1 MAVWSGGGRMSL
13 QARTEALNG
22 RLTTL
27 DTLAAVHALRRSR
40 LTTEAKGRSGRA
52 LAKYEAAL
60 AAADADYFP
69 RAAEIRSDVAE
80 FARDAFQAGH
90 GVTALLRL
98 IDASGHKLP
107 EAIAAARVELRLI
120 ALAGSVAKPD
130 GRDWQENTTKNWAA
144 YFAVTARTVTEWAQS
159 RDWIKFAQ
167 HGRYR
172 VDTSHPE
179 PAARRLEVEKKR
191 K

>member
-1 MAVWSGGGRMSL
+1 MSL
-13 QARTEALNG
+13 TARAEALNC
-22 RLTTL
+22 RLTTF
-27 DTLAAVHALRRSR
+27 DTLAAVHALRRARITS
-40 LTTEAKGRSGRA
+40 EAKGRSGRA
-52 LAKYEAAL
+52 LAKYEAEL

-90 GVTALLRL
+90 GVAALLRL
-98 IDASGHKLP
+98 IDTFGHELP
-107 EAIAAARVELRLI
+107 GAIAAARAELRLV
-120 ALAGSVAKPD
+120 ALAESVAKPD
-130 GRDWQENTTKNWAA
+130 GHDWQENTTKNWAA
-144 YFAVTARTVTEWAQS
+144 YFDVTARTVTEWAQT

-167 HGRYR
+167 HGRYK

-179 PAARRLEVEKKR
+179 PAARRLEVEKNR